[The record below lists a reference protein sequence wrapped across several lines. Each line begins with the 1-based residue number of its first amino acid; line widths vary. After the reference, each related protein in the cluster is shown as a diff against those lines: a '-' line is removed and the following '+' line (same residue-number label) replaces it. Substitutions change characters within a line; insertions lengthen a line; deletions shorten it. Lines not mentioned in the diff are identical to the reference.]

1 MGYKTSD
8 DLDQAIKAAAK
19 ASPMDTGRAYVGFF
33 FHRLLCRVFSDPD
46 SRFLLKGGLSMLART
61 IDARTTRDIDL
72 LSTGDDLEEAVEELK
87 RLAATDLGDFVTF
100 SFAGMAP
107 IKAEDEYRSGMN
119 VRFQVRLGNKRLQ
132 DISIDLVVD
141 DIPQEDFDTVM
152 PADRIT
158 VRDLPTCSYRVY
170 AVESSLADKFCG
182 IVERHHDRPSSR
194 QKDLVGVVVFARSC
208 AIDGTKLSRRLRLEC
223 LARRMPLPNHFE
235 IPAEWFG
242 AGKTRFRKLCRQVP
256 LASDIGDIS
265 DVAALAAALF
275 DPALEG
281 SVEGKIWNPALGSWG

>member
-1 MGYKTSD
+1 
-8 DLDQAIKAAAK
+8 
-19 ASPMDTGRAYVGFF
+19 MDTGRAYAGFF

-61 IDARTTRDIDL
+61 IDARATRDIDL
-72 LSTGDDLEEAVEELK
+72 LSTGYDLEEAVEELK
-87 RLAATDLGDFVTF
+87 RLAAVDLGDFVTF

-141 DIPQEDFDTVM
+141 DIPQEDFDIVM

-182 IVERHHDRPSSR
+182 IAERHRGRPSSR
-194 QKDLVGVVVFARSC
+194 QKDLVDVVAYARSF

-242 AGKTRFRKLCRQVP
+242 AGETRFRKLCRQVP
-256 LASDIGDIS
+256 LVSDIGHIS
-265 DVAALAAALF
+265 DAVALAAALF
-275 DPALEG
+275 DSVLEG
-281 SVEGKIWNPALGSWG
+281 SAEGKAWNPTLGSWE

>member
-19 ASPMDTGRAYVGFF
+19 ASPMDTGRAYAGFF

-46 SRFLLKGGLSMLART
+46 SHFLLKGGLSMLART
-61 IDARTTRDIDL
+61 IDARATRDIDL
-72 LSTGDDLEEAVEELK
+72 LSTGDDLGEAVEELK
-87 RLAATDLGDFVTF
+87 RLAAVDLGDFVTF
-100 SFAGMAP
+100 SFAGMTP

-119 VRFQVRLGNKRLQ
+119 VRFQVRLGNKKLQ

-141 DIPQEDFDTVM
+141 DIPQDDFDTVM

-158 VRDLPTCSYRVY
+158 VRDLPICSYRVY

-182 IVERHHDRPSSR
+182 VTERHRGRPSSR
-194 QKDLVGVVVFARSC
+194 QKDLVDVVAYARSC
-208 AIDGTKLSRRLRLEC
+208 EIDGTKLSQRLRLEC
-223 LARRMPLPNHFE
+223 LARKMPLPNHFE

-242 AGKTRFRKLCRQVP
+242 AGRP
-256 LASDIGDIS
+256 
-265 DVAALAAALF
+265 
-275 DPALEG
+275 G
-281 SVEGKIWNPALGSWG
+281 SGSYADKCL